1 MEKLG
6 PQGDGETWA
15 VRVGDST
22 SWAVGPHTGDAD
34 DVPFLGLIASYVK

>member
-15 VRVGDST
+15 VKVRDST
-22 SWAVGPHTGDAD
+22 SWGAGPHTGEAGAAA
-34 DVPFLGLIASYVK
+34 FLGLISSYVK